1 MGEQK
6 LRKMGK
12 EEVVGRDF
20 FFFFKGDARYSLSLK
35 TMVQEVTTSLG

>member
-20 FFFFKGDARYSLSLK
+20 FFFLKEMLDSLSLK